1 MYAIRCK
8 AGTWYLNG
16 IKMES
21 LRQALEV
28 VFNNMR

>member
-1 MYAIRCK
+1 MFTLRCT

-21 LRQALEV
+21 LHSALEV
-28 VFNNMR
+28 VFNAMK

>member
-16 IKMES
+16 NNVES
-21 LRQALEV
+21 LRHALEV
-28 VFNNMR
+28 VFAAMK

>member
-1 MYAIRCK
+1 MFTLRCK

-21 LRQALEV
+21 LRKALEV
-28 VFNNMR
+28 VFAALK